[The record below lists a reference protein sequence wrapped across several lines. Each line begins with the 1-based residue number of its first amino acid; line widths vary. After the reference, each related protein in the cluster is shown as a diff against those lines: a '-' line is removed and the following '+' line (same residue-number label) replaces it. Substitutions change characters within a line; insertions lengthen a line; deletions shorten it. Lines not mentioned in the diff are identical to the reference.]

1 MHHPQWWIHSGVKG
15 VARPLGSHGNNL
27 RDPLELLVQSL
38 GVAGET
44 SWLHTKC
51 STKARASYLVSQYTD
66 LAEADRSLILEH
78 FRQATMRWNPEVSAQ
93 SAVDNKSVKDE
104 QKSHMIV
111 ATDACLPLLPSGE
124 SPIAAR
130 VLINYELPTKKETY
144 TSRMTTCLAEDGIVI
159 NMVVGGEV
167 VTLKSLE
174 ESSNLVIAEM
184 PIHVSLL
191 MRMFPTFLVSY
202 LVSQVILIAVSVK
215 KKLRATRAILI
226 DPPNIISWI
235 RY

>member
-1 MHHPQWWIHSGVKG
+1 METTLEIHWSYWC
-15 VARPLGSHGNNL
+15 N
-27 RDPLELLVQSL
+27 PLELLVRPL
-38 GVAGET
+38 GCTPSVRR
-44 SWLHTKC
+44 K
-51 STKARASYLVSQYTD
+51 YTD
-66 LAEADRSLILEH
+66 LAKADRSLILEH

-144 TSRMTTCLAEDGIVI
+144 TSRMTTCLAADGIVI

-184 PIHVSLL
+184 PIH
-191 MRMFPTFLVSY
+191 
-202 LVSQVILIAVSVK
+202 LINMSNANLFS
-215 KKLRATRAILI
+215 KLPFYKTQALWREGT
-226 DPPNIISWI
+226 
-235 RY
+235 

>member
-1 MHHPQWWIHSGVKG
+1 METTLEIHWSYWCN
-15 VARPLGSHGNNL
+15 S
-27 RDPLELLVQSL
+27 LELLVRPL
-38 GVAGET
+38 GCTPSVRR
-44 SWLHTKC
+44 K
-51 STKARASYLVSQYTD
+51 YTD

-104 QKSHMIV
+104 QKSHMLV

-124 SPIAAR
+124 PPIAAR

-144 TSRMTTCLAEDGIVI
+144 TSRMTTCLAADGIVI

-184 PIHVSLL
+184 PIH
-191 MRMFPTFLVSY
+191 
-202 LVSQVILIAVSVK
+202 LINMSNANLFS
-215 KKLRATRAILI
+215 KLPFYKTQALWREGT
-226 DPPNIISWI
+226 
-235 RY
+235 

>member
-1 MHHPQWWIHSGVKG
+1 MEP
-15 VARPLGSHGNNL
+15 RN
-27 RDPLELLVQSL
+27 
-38 GVAGET
+38 
-44 SWLHTKC
+44 
-51 STKARASYLVSQYTD
+51 
-66 LAEADRSLILEH
+66 
-78 FRQATMRWNPEVSAQ
+78 
-93 SAVDNKSVKDE
+93 
-104 QKSHMIV
+104 
-111 ATDACLPLLPSGE
+111 ACLPLLPSGE

-144 TSRMTTCLAEDGIVI
+144 TSRMTTCLAADGIVI

-202 LVSQVILIAVSVK
+202 IVSQF
-215 KKLRATRAILI
+215 
-226 DPPNIISWI
+226 
-235 RY
+235 

>member
-1 MHHPQWWIHSGVKG
+1 METTLEIHWSYWC
-15 VARPLGSHGNNL
+15 N
-27 RDPLELLVQSL
+27 PLELLVRPL
-38 GVAGET
+38 GCTPSVRR
-44 SWLHTKC
+44 K
-51 STKARASYLVSQYTD
+51 YTD
-66 LAEADRSLILEH
+66 LAKADRSLILEH

-144 TSRMTTCLAEDGIVI
+144 TSRMTTCLAADGIVI

-202 LVSQVILIAVSVK
+202 LVSQLINMSNANLFS
-215 KKLRATRAILI
+215 KLPFYKTQALWREGT
-226 DPPNIISWI
+226 
-235 RY
+235 